1 VQFKFENTTKNK
13 QFNYK
18 YMNTLQT
25 IYNKLSDK
33 TELAKHEVE
42 LGLLDALKKDSDKVT
57 TQIGFVNKDISEVK
71 KAISL
76 IGMIK
81 GDLPSTDKLA
91 NDLLNAVITFENKA
105 RDLGIDVPKEVIN
118 YGNVA
123 RELIKSN
130 NELKKY
136 ITQF

>member
-1 VQFKFENTTKNK
+1 MGLKEVMKKV
-13 QFNYK
+13 
-18 YMNTLQT
+18 
-25 IYNKLSDK
+25 SDIESRQ
-33 TELAKHEVE
+33 TELASHKID
-42 LGLLDALKKDSDKVT
+42 LGLLDDLKKDADKVT
-57 TQIGFVNKDISEVK
+57 KQIGFINKDISDVK
-71 KAISL
+71 KAISS

-81 GDLPSTDKLA
+81 ADLTSTDKLA
-91 NDLLNAVITFENKA
+91 NDLLSAVVTFENKA
-105 RDLGIDVPKEVIN
+105 RDLGIDVPNEVIN

>member
-1 VQFKFENTTKNK
+1 MGINQV
-13 QFNYK
+13 
-18 YMNTLQT
+18 
-25 IYNKLSDK
+25 LSK
-33 TELAKHEVE
+33 IAKINEATELASHKID
-42 LGLLDALKKDSDKVT
+42 LGLLDDLKKDADKVT
-57 TQIGFVNKDISEVK
+57 KQIGFINKDISDVK

-81 GDLPSTDKLA
+81 VDLASTDKLA
-91 NDLLNAVITFENKA
+91 NDLLSAVVTFENKT
-105 RDLGIDVPKEVIN
+105 RDLGIDVPNEVIN

>member
-1 VQFKFENTTKNK
+1 
-13 QFNYK
+13 
-18 YMNTLQT
+18 MNTLQNV
-25 IYNKLSDK
+25 YDKLAYK

-42 LGLLDALKKDSDKVT
+42 LGLLDGLKKDADKVT

-91 NDLLNAVITFENKA
+91 NDLLNAVITFENKT